1 MISGTEGGAGIY
13 ACGKGARGAASAAE
27 VVLGQKPDNY
37 LVLFSVVLDSETG
50 NKRLGWFYPQADTS
64 AAEAPSEQL
73 GRRHKCLLHPL
84 GLGILRTSLRIA
96 QVQGLR
102 LV

>member
-27 VVLGQKPDNY
+27 VILGQKRDDY
-37 LVLFSVVLDSETG
+37 LVLLSVVLNSETG
-50 NKRLGWFYPQADTS
+50 NKRLGSYYPQADTS
-64 AAEAPSEQL
+64 AGEAPSEQL

-84 GLGILRTSLRIA
+84 GLGILRTSPRITA
-96 QVQGLR
+96 GPWVRVL
-102 LV
+102 